1 MIETIITYETTSK
14 ELFELA
20 KLFEEKENNIQ
31 LENNTS
37 VKTVTVAPYVYI
49 DFVLDQDKI

>member
-31 LENNTS
+31 FENNTT